1 MLKLTSSLVCH
12 KIVYFWKV
20 ISIISGF
27 LKNELLYYIWHSHE
41 KKKIEKYCLVFC
53 YTMKNKLE
61 NNLLIFWFFFQVY
74 LTYIEY

>member
-1 MLKLTSSLVCH
+1 MSYC
-12 KIVYFWKV
+12 
-20 ISIISGF
+20 IIF
-27 LKNELLYYIWHSHE
+27 DTLM